1 MMPSSKE
8 LIEMDTTYGAHN
20 YHPIPV
26 VISKA
31 EGVWVYDPE
40 GRKYLDCLSAY
51 SSHNTG
57 HRHPEIIKA
66 LKEQADRV
74 TLTSR
79 AFCNDKMGPFLK
91 KLCEVMKPYVHD
103 PKKSGIMALPMNT
116 GAEAVETGLKV
127 ARAWG
132 YLKKKVPK
140 GEAKIIVCRDNFHGR
155 TITIVGFSTDI
166 SHGRY
171 FGNFGP
177 FTPGFTAIPYGDAEE
192 LENTILELGPDK
204 VVAFLFEP
212 IQGEAGV
219 KVPKE
224 GYLKKVREICTKYN
238 VLMIADEIQTGLGR
252 TGKLFACEHENVQPD
267 MFLLGKA
274 LGGGVYPVSAVVTT
288 TDIIGPDVITPG
300 VHGSTFGGNPLGSAV
315 AIKSLEIII
324 SEKLADRAAE
334 MGNYFM
340 DGLRKIA
347 AKKTK
352 VPIIDV
358 RGKGLLIAIEL
369 DGKARP
375 FTEQLKEKGIL
386 AKETHATT
394 IRFAPPLVITKEEI
408 DWTLKIIDE
417 VFSA

>member
-1 MMPSSKE
+1 MPTSKDYM
-8 LIEMDTTYGAHN
+8 EMDTTYGAHN

-26 VISKA
+26 VITKA

-40 GRKYLDCLSAY
+40 GKKYLDCLSAY

-66 LKEQADRV
+66 LKEQADLV

-79 AFCNDKMGPFLK
+79 AFFNDKMGPFLK
-91 KLCEVMKPYVHD
+91 QLCGIMKPHIND
-103 PKKSGIMALPMNT
+103 PNKSGVMALPMNT

-132 YLKKKVPK
+132 YLIKKIPK
-140 GEAKIIVCRDNFHGR
+140 NKAKIIVCRDNFHGR

-177 FTPGFTAIPYGDAEE
+177 YTPGFVTVVYGDAED
-192 LENTILELGPDK
+192 LENTILELGPEN
-204 VVAFLFEP
+204 VAGFLVEP

-219 KVPKE
+219 KVPPA

-238 VLMIADEIQTGLGR
+238 VLMIADEIQTGLCR
-252 TGKLFACEHENVQPD
+252 TGKLLACDHEDVKAD
-267 MFLLGKA
+267 MYLLGKA

-288 TDIIGPDVITPG
+288 TDIVGPKVITPG

-315 AIKSLEIII
+315 AMKSLDILIG
-324 SEKLADRAAE
+324 EKLADRAKE
-334 MGNYFM
+334 LGDYFM
-340 DGLRKIA
+340 VGLKKIA
-347 AKKTK
+347 AMKTK

-375 FTEQLKEKGIL
+375 FTEGMKDKGIL

-394 IRFAPPLVITKEEI
+394 IRFAPPLVITKENI
-408 DWTLKIIDE
+408 DWALKIIEE
-417 VFSA
+417 VFVA

>member
-1 MMPSSKE
+1 MPSSKE
-8 LIEMDTTYGAHN
+8 LMEMDTTYGAHN

-40 GRKYLDCLSAY
+40 GKKYLDCLSAY

-79 AFCNDKMGPFLK
+79 AFYNDKMGPFLK
-91 KLCEVMKPYVHD
+91 QLCGVMKPYVND
-103 PKKSGIMALPMNT
+103 PKKTGVMALPMNT

-132 YLKKKVPK
+132 YIKKKVPK
-140 GEAKIIVCRDNFHGR
+140 NKAKIIVCKDNFHGR

-177 FTPGFTAIPYGDAEE
+177 YTPGFTAITYGDTEE
-192 LENTILELGPDK
+192 LENTIIELGPEN
-204 VVAFLFEP
+204 VVGFLFEP
-212 IQGEAGV
+212 LQGEAGV
-219 KVPKE
+219 IVPEK
-224 GYLKKVREICTKYN
+224 GFLKKAREICTKYN

-252 TGKLFACEHENVQPD
+252 TGKLFACNHEDVKPD

-274 LGGGVYPVSAVVTT
+274 LGGGVYPVSAVITT
-288 TDIIGPDVITPG
+288 TEVMGPDVITPG

-315 AIKSLEIII
+315 AMKALDLIVG
-324 SEKLADRAAE
+324 EKLADRAAE
-334 MGNYFM
+334 MGEYFLN
-340 DGLRKIA
+340 GLKKIA

-352 VPIIDV
+352 IPIIDV

-375 FTEQLKEKGIL
+375 FTTAMKDKGIL

-408 DWTLKIIDE
+408 DWALKIIEE
-417 VFSA
+417 VFVA